1 MSHTTFTNGV
11 TLTDAA
17 WFQDVDT
24 VAYTLFGNGTSY
36 TGVLTLAGTTQ
47 STSTSTG
54 QAIIAGGMGL
64 AKNLWVG
71 GTGNFAGAV
80 TLQSTLALGG
90 TVSGGGNQINN
101 IIIGTSTPLA
111 GTFTTATANAFVP
124 NSSSVPTN
132 GMYLPAA
139 NTLGWA
145 INSSEKL
152 RLDANGG
159 MGLGATPN
167 VLATKT
173 QFNIGGVG
181 MGLTYSSLGTLHMTS
196 NSYDVSGTQKY
207 ANTAPAGLFYISDNT
222 FAWLTAASGTAGNSI
237 SWTTTAQINSSGFF
251 KASNYGTYLG
261 NASSH
266 ELGSNV
272 ASQPLL
278 YMFGAHATNPA
289 GMQVTYS
296 AAAPNGTGNEFLY
309 CVDTGAQRAAIRSNG
324 GLANYQANDVNL
336 SDLTTKNSFQLYS
349 DPELML
355 MPRVWDFGKRMR
367 DAWGR
372 FKYNDQTHK
381 DWNNGYGAQLVKIA
395 AGDDFPEL
403 VEETDWGTKEKP
415 QMRLSV
421 YDSDLMHI
429 MGAIVTESQFKIDD
443 LIERVSKLEAK

>member
-1 MSHTTFTNGV
+1 MAHTTFTNGV

-101 IIIGTSTPLA
+101 VVIGTSTPLA

-124 NSSSVPTN
+124 NSSTVPTN
-132 GMYLPAA
+132 GMYLSAA
-139 NTLGWA
+139 NTLAWA
-145 INSSEKL
+145 FNSTFGMSLSAGGLLQSSTSPIFTLKRTNSTTAFGSINFVGSD
-152 RLDANGG
+152 DA
-159 MGLGATPN
+159 
-167 VLATKT
+167 VDW
-173 QFNIGGVG
+173 Q
-181 MGLTYSSLGTLHMTS
+181 
-196 NSYDVSGTQKY
+196 
-207 ANTAPAGLFYISDNT
+207 ISTNN
-222 FAWLTAASGTAGNSI
+222 AAASAWEVNQGDG
-237 SWTTTAQINSSGFF
+237 TTATNNRMQINSSGFF
-251 KASNYGTYLG
+251 KASNYGTYIG
-261 NASSH
+261 NASTH
-266 ELGSNV
+266 EFGSNV
-272 ASQPLL
+272 ASKPIL
-278 YMFGAHATNPA
+278 YMFNAHAVNPA

-336 SDLTTKNSFQLYS
+336 SDLTTKNIFQLYS

-372 FKYNDQTHK
+372 FKYNDQTHQ
-381 DWNNGYGAQLVKIA
+381 DWNNGYGAQLVQKA
-395 AGDDFPEL
+395 AGEDFPEL
-403 VEETDWGTKEKP
+403 IEMSNWGTLDNP

-421 YDSDLMHI
+421 YDSDLMHL